1 MAVQP
6 LDVTAEAAQSE
17 LDSLASIAPSLRTRA
32 PFMIS
37 QEEVRLYHE
46 RGYAKVEG
54 VLTDAELDAL
64 RRVCDAYLELSR
76 GAQTH
81 TDVFDLEPGH
91 TAEQPQLRRI
101 KNPAANHAV
110 FNYMLR
116 HPVIVSVVEQFFGVG
131 RGVRTNGDKL
141 NMKSPGVGSP
151 VQWHQDWAFYPHTN
165 DDILAVGL
173 AIDDTTIEN
182 GATQFVP
189 GSHKGPIL
197 NHHVSD
203 EMGGF
208 FCGGVTDPDF
218 TAAGAVSVPVKAGGI
233 SLHAGRML
241 HGSPHNL
248 SSTPRRIMFMQYT
261 ALDSFPLLGVGNV
274 ERFFSSTPAA
284 LGGKNDSDGGTS
296 SGVET
301 SAGDVILGEP
311 GVVPLIR
318 ECPVRMPF
326 PPAPVSRSG
335 SIYQSQTLV
344 SKMRYMEGCTLS
356 RVVLSSGL
364 LSLYNPGSRCLTLSL
379 VCARRMLV
387 RSSCPPGP
395 QIAKPLFAWNHDKEY
410 RLASLSKLLPRLVHY
425 PFHSLT
431 KGSFIDQYAVL
442 ILLTILK
449 CDATLLNIDSP
460 VQGYLVAHNS
470 LCVSATADMLTLFW
484 YHLDLN

>member
-17 LDSLASIAPSLRTRA
+17 LDSLASIASSLHTRA

-91 TAEQPQLRRI
+91 TAEQPKLRRI

-110 FNYMLR
+110 FNHMLR

-344 SKMRYMEGCTLS
+344 SKMRYI
-356 RVVLSSGL
+356 
-364 LSLYNPGSRCLTLSL
+364 LYIWKGTPCCLAWFSPLACRSTIAALAASLTLSL

-410 RLASLSKLLPRLVHY
+410 RLASLSASPPCPLP
-425 PFHSLT
+425 FSLT
-431 KGSFIDQYAVL
+431 NKGL
-442 ILLTILK
+442 I
-449 CDATLLNIDSP
+449 
-460 VQGYLVAHNS
+460 H
-470 LCVSATADMLTLFW
+470 
-484 YHLDLN
+484 